1 MRDLLFLSKE
11 AILAYHDQQIQLYGG
26 DPGILDHGL
35 LESALAQPKNTWL
48 YETDADV
55 FDVAAAYAF
64 HIVKNHSFTDG
75 NKRTA
80 LMAALGFLKQNK
92 IEARF
97 DEDELFNYMIALTE
111 GRISKSKFAE
121 VLYLNGTEKFFHDEP
136 QTITDEMRLLLVGK
150 LKPSPDE
157 AKALILDFVASKIKA
172 VLVTKCE
179 ELNINQRRFD
189 DIIPHVEKTLLSKIP
204 ENQRKQFGL

>member
-1 MRDLLFLSKE
+1 MSDLLFLSKE
-11 AILAYHDQQIQLYGG
+11 AVLAYHDQQIQLYGG

-75 NKRTA
+75 NKRVA
-80 LMAALGFLKQNK
+80 LMTALGFLKQNQ

-97 DEDELFNYMIALTE
+97 DEDELFNFMIALTE

-121 VLYLNGTEKFFHDEP
+121 VLYLSGTEKFFHVEP
-136 QTITDEMRLLLVGK
+136 QTIADEMRLLLVGK
-150 LKPSPDE
+150 LKPSPDG

-172 VLVTKCE
+172 VLVIKCE
-179 ELNINQRRFD
+179 ELNINQRR
-189 DIIPHVEKTLLSKIP
+189 LSD
-204 ENQRKQFGL
+204 